1 MSQPF
6 DSPVGQ
12 PVPAPGETPPVGS
25 VPTRTAY
32 DSPST
37 KDVAKDEAA
46 GVAEDAK
53 QGARQ
58 VADTAKSEAR
68 NVADEARLQSRQMFG
83 QLRSEATDQVGAQQS
98 RLADT
103 LRSLGDELG
112 GMARGEQP
120 QHGLAA
126 DLAQQASARLDTA
139 ASWLGSREPAQV
151 LDEVKRY
158 ARRNPGTFL
167 VMAGLAG
174 LVAGRLTRS
183 LSDDAH
189 QDSYDSRG
197 ARDYRGV
204 GDFHDDRRYG
214 RHVENDRPAGGYV
227 GRYEP
232 AEPAGPGTVGRA
244 SYEGTDDRSPVP
256 VADPESGFEDAGR
269 ASQGTG
275 AGYVA
280 PEQPRRE
287 ELR

>member
-1 MSQPF
+1 MSQSF
-6 DSPVGQ
+6 DPPAGQ
-12 PVPAPGETPPVGS
+12 PVPTGATPPVDY
-25 VPTRTAY
+25 VPTQTGY

-46 GVAEDAK
+46 GVAADAK

-83 QLRSEATDQVGAQQS
+83 QLRTEANDQVGAQQS

-126 DLAQQASARLDTA
+126 DLAQQASARLESA
-139 ASWLGSREPAQV
+139 ASFLGNREPAQV

-167 VMAGLAG
+167 ALAGLAG

-183 LSDDAH
+183 LADDARSDDYPEA
-189 QDSYDSRG
+189 Q
-197 ARDYRGV
+197 
-204 GDFHDDRRYG
+204 RY
-214 RHVENDRPAGGYV
+214 AGGYV
-227 GRYEP
+227 GQYRP
-232 AEPAGPGTVGRA
+232 AAPAGPGTVGRA
-244 SYEGTDDRSPVP
+244 SYSGTDDRSPVP
-256 VADPESGFEDAGR
+256 VADPNAGFEDAGR
-269 ASQGTG
+269 VSEGT
-275 AGYVA
+275 APGYIA
-280 PEQPRRE
+280 PDQPLRE
-287 ELR
+287 DLR